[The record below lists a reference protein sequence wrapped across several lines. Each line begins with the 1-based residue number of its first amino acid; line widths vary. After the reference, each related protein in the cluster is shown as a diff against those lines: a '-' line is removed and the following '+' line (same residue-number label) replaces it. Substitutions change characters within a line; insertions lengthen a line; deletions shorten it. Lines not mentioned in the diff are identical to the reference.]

1 MTGPYLKI
9 LLPVEMN
16 FKCIILLLFLF
27 SYGAFAQGISSVQP
41 IDSIVIPKQTSRCFI
56 DPIRNIYF
64 VHKDEICKLNTVGVQ
79 VKQSIKKWQEIDGL
93 EAINSLKVAVFS
105 AEQQQIC
112 LLDNTLSPNGSCI
125 NLEELGLIN
134 VTAISASKRPD
145 MIWLYDEMN
154 SSLVLFNYVTKKE
167 IQRVDNLQG
176 ILGLSGSIKLN
187 ENESGLWVNSS
198 DGKICLMDDYM
209 NVVRC
214 ASETNQAMIPY
225 ANGFFFVNENTLYY
239 RDLFEGV
246 KELYK
251 ISTAK
256 TIKEL
261 YVSGNQL
268 ITNDSSV
275 LKVFII
281 QP

>member
-1 MTGPYLKI
+1 M
-9 LLPVEMN
+9 
-16 FKCIILLLFLF
+16 LLLLN
-27 SYGAFAQGISSVQP
+27 APVVAQGVSSVLLR
-41 IDSIVIPKQTSRCFI
+41 DSIMIPTQSTRCFI

-64 VHKDEICKLNTVGVQ
+64 VHKEEITKLNAVGVR
-79 VKQSIKKWQEIDGL
+79 VKQSIKKWQEIDAI
-93 EAINSLKVAVFS
+93 EAINSFKVPVFS

-134 VTAISASKRPD
+134 VTAIAASKRPD

-187 ENESGLWVNSS
+187 ENEYGLWVSSS

-214 ASETNQAMIPY
+214 ASEINQAIIPY

-251 ISTAK
+251 ISTSE
-256 TIKEL
+256 TINEI
-261 YVSGNQL
+261 YISGNQL
-268 ITNDSSV
+268 ITNDSGV